1 MPVELTELSSNAIM
15 LTVRGRL
22 TEAEL
27 SEAQRAGT
35 KAMASMDRVR
45 IVVIVEDFEG
55 WQKGAEWNDMSF
67 QMENDS
73 KIERMALVGD
83 RKWKELVLAFVG
95 EGLREFPIEYF
106 AHGQMAE
113 ARAWALA
120 SSLLGVQITSR

>member
-1 MPVELTELSSNAIM
+1 MPVELTELSSNTIM

-35 KAMASMDRVR
+35 KAIASMDRVR
-45 IVVIVEDFEG
+45 IVVVVEDFEG
-55 WQKGAEWNDMSF
+55 WQKGADWDDMSF

-95 EGLREFPIEYF
+95 NGLREFPIEYF
-106 AHGQMAE
+106 APGQMAE
-113 ARAWALA
+113 ARAWAL
-120 SSLLGVQITSR
+120 GT